1 MSTDLAA
8 LRRRLGGLAYGC
20 DYNPEQWPEE
30 VWAEDMRLMRQA
42 GVNLVS
48 IGIFSWAKIEPRPGE
63 YDFGWFDRLMDLLA
77 ANGIGACLATMTAS
91 PPPWMARLHPETLP
105 VTATGVRLAPGS
117 RQQFCPSSR
126 VYRDYA
132 TRLVEQIATR
142 YRDHPALALWHVNNE
157 YGCHMNACYSDVSA
171 AAFRDWLRDRYG
183 DLDRLNEAWYTDF
196 WSQGYTD
203 WADIG
208 VPSLAPYHPNPGQ
221 SIDFA
226 RFTSD
231 AFLGCFLAEKEV
243 LSRVTPDIP
252 VTTNFITDGPSIDL
266 FDWAGHQDLI
276 AFDSYPDPF
285 EADAHVA
292 AAFHYD
298 LMRSLRHGQPWFLM
312 EQATAAVNWRERNAM
327 KPPGAM
333 RLGSWQAVA
342 QGADAVMFFQWR
354 ASRGGTEKFHAAMV
368 PHTGTE
374 TRIFREVCELGRE
387 LASVPEL
394 VDSRVRADTA
404 LLLDWSNWWALERD
418 SHPSVDVTRREAETA
433 HYTPLFEAGVTCDVV
448 HPDRDLSGYRLVV
461 VPNLYLLSDA
471 AAERLRDYVRG
482 GGHLVV
488 SFFSGV
494 VDEND
499 HVHQGGMSRA
509 LRETLGLWVEEYWPL
524 PAAGTVAV
532 TGLGPDRLAAPA
544 GVDAATTAAL
554 ASVSTIGAAAGAAVV
569 VSPND
574 AAVASPP
581 VRGRIWSE
589 LIRLEGAESLAE
601 FAEGELRGSPAVTR
615 HAFGAGTAWY
625 LGTRLD
631 GDAMRELLAAVC
643 AAADVGP
650 DLALP
655 PGVQAVTRHT
665 PDGDRLLLLL
675 NHGGE
680 SARVALPDPMVDVL
694 TSGAEAEPS
703 SDVLLPRHGV
713 AVLRR
718 APA

>member
-1 MSTDLAA
+1 MSTDLTA
-8 LRRRLGGLAYGC
+8 LRRRLGGPAYGC

-48 IGIFSWAKIEPRPGE
+48 IGIFSWAKIEPRPGK

-105 VTATGVRLAPGS
+105 VTSTGVRLAPGS
-117 RQQFCPSSR
+117 RQQFCPSSQ

-132 TRLVEQIATR
+132 VRLVEQIATR

-183 DLDRLNEAWYTDF
+183 DLDRLNQAWYTDF

-221 SIDFA
+221 SVDFA

-243 LSRVTPDIP
+243 LFRLTPDVP
-252 VTTNFITDGPSIDL
+252 VTTNFITDGPAIDL

-276 AFDSYPDPF
+276 AFDAYPDPF
-285 EADAHVA
+285 EADSHIA
-292 AAFHYD
+292 AGFHFD

-327 KPPGAM
+327 KLPGAM

-368 PHTGTE
+368 PHTGTD
-374 TRIFREVCELGRE
+374 TRIFREVCELGAE
-387 LASVPEL
+387 LASVPAL
-394 VDSRVRADTA
+394 VDSRVRAETA

-418 SHPSVDVTRREAETA
+418 SHPSVDVTRHEAEMA
-433 HYTPLFEAGVTCDVV
+433 HYAPLFEAGVTCDVV

-488 SFFSGV
+488 SFFSGI

-499 HVHQGGMSRA
+499 HVHAGGMSPA
-509 LRETLGLWVEEYWPL
+509 LRETLGVWVEEFWPL
-524 PAAGTVAV
+524 PEAGTIAV
-532 TGLGPDRLAAPA
+532 TGLGADRVGA
-544 GVDAATTAAL
+544 V
-554 ASVSTIGAAAGAAVV
+554 AAADSGATSA
-569 VSPND
+569 
-574 AAVASPP
+574 P
-581 VRGRIWSE
+581 VTGRIWSE
-589 LIRLEGAESLAE
+589 LIRLAGAESLAE
-601 FAEGELRGSPAVTR
+601 FADGELSGSPAITR
-615 HAFGAGTAWY
+615 HRFGAGTAWY

-631 GDAMRELLAAVC
+631 ATSMRGLLDVVREAAG
-643 AAADVGP
+643 VGP
-650 DLALP
+650 DLPLP
-655 PGVQAVTRHT
+655 AGVQAVTRHAA
-665 PDGDRLLLLL
+665 DGTRFLLLL

-680 SARVALPDPMVDVL
+680 PVEVALPEPMTDVL
-694 TSGAEAEPS
+694 ARTAGPEASPMIEIR
-703 SDVLLPRHGV
+703 LPRHGV
-713 AVLRR
+713 AVLTSS
-718 APA
+718 PD